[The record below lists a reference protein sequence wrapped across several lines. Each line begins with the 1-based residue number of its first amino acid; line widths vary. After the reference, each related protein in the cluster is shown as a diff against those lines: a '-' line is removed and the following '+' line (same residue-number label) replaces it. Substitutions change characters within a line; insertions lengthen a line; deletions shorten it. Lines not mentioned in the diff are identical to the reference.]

1 MTNTVF
7 VVGLGPGGPQFLT
20 AQAQSALTQAE
31 VLCGYTVYLDL
42 VRPYFPEKEYYSTG
56 MTQEIDRCRWAL
68 ETARHGKVVA
78 LVCSGDAGVYGMAS
92 PLLELAGQFPEVAV
106 EVVPGLTAALS
117 GGAVLGAP
125 LAHDFCVISLSDRLT
140 PWAVIERRLAAA
152 AMGDFCVALYNPSS
166 KGRPDYLARAV
177 RILLDHGKPPQTVCG
192 LVRNIG
198 REGQAHRI
206 LTLAELETAGGYVH
220 HRLHRQHRHPAA
232 GRKDGHTEGV
242 SRMKIVV
249 FSGTTEGRLFS
260 CQLAAQGAEVLVSVA
275 TPLGAEEQ
283 GRLQGVTVHCGR
295 LTPEE
300 MTTLL
305 QGAALCVDATH
316 PYAVDAT
323 KNIRSACKTA
333 CIEYH
338 RLLRAESP
346 LPAGSMVFQSAAH
359 AAEFLANTCGNL
371 LLATGA
377 KELAAFSGIEPARL
391 FPRVLPTPE
400 GIAACEAAHI
410 PHKNII
416 AMQGPFSYALNR
428 ALLEQFHIRFLV
440 TKDGGAAGG
449 FAEKA
454 QAAQDTGA
462 QLIVLRRPAEQGET
476 AEQILTRC
484 KEVLAWSH

>member
-1 MTNTVF
+1 
-7 VVGLGPGGPQFLT
+7 
-20 AQAQSALTQAE
+20 
-31 VLCGYTVYLDL
+31 
-42 VRPYFPEKEYYSTG
+42 
-56 MTQEIDRCRWAL
+56 
-68 ETARHGKVVA
+68 
-78 LVCSGDAGVYGMAS
+78 
-92 PLLELAGQFPEVAV
+92 
-106 EVVPGLTAALS
+106 
-117 GGAVLGAP
+117 
-125 LAHDFCVISLSDRLT
+125 
-140 PWAVIERRLAAA
+140 
-152 AMGDFCVALYNPSS
+152 
-166 KGRPDYLARAV
+166 
-177 RILLDHGKPPQTVCG
+177 
-192 LVRNIG
+192 
-198 REGQAHRI
+198 
-206 LTLAELETAGGYVH
+206 
-220 HRLHRQHRHPAA
+220 
-232 GRKDGHTEGV
+232 
-242 SRMKIVV
+242 MKIVV

-260 CQLAAQGAEVLVSVA
+260 RQLAAQGAEVLVSVA

-283 GRLQGVTVHCGR
+283 GRLSGVTVHCGR

-323 KNIRSACKTA
+323 KNIRSACRTA

-359 AAEFLANTCGNL
+359 AAEFLANTGGNL

-377 KELAAFSGIEPARL
+377 KELSAFSGIEPARL

-454 QAAQDTGA
+454 QAAQDTGT

-484 KEVLAWSH
+484 KEVLT

>member
-1 MTNTVF
+1 
-7 VVGLGPGGPQFLT
+7 
-20 AQAQSALTQAE
+20 
-31 VLCGYTVYLDL
+31 
-42 VRPYFPEKEYYSTG
+42 
-56 MTQEIDRCRWAL
+56 
-68 ETARHGKVVA
+68 
-78 LVCSGDAGVYGMAS
+78 
-92 PLLELAGQFPEVAV
+92 
-106 EVVPGLTAALS
+106 
-117 GGAVLGAP
+117 
-125 LAHDFCVISLSDRLT
+125 
-140 PWAVIERRLAAA
+140 
-152 AMGDFCVALYNPSS
+152 
-166 KGRPDYLARAV
+166 
-177 RILLDHGKPPQTVCG
+177 
-192 LVRNIG
+192 
-198 REGQAHRI
+198 
-206 LTLAELETAGGYVH
+206 
-220 HRLHRQHRHPAA
+220 
-232 GRKDGHTEGV
+232 
-242 SRMKIVV
+242 MKIVV

-260 CQLAAQGAEVLVSVA
+260 RQLAAQGAEVLVSVA

-323 KNIRSACKTA
+323 KNIRSACKAA

-359 AAEFLANTCGNL
+359 TAEFLANTYGNL